1 MGLDFGFAAVSME
14 QAERVFVRRMAPE
27 DCDAL
32 EPLAAEL
39 GSLDPREELRRELT
53 RAWVAHSTPS
63 SAALGYALGWWVVDE
78 LQLLVLGTLPAARR
92 RGVARALLR
101 HVIGVATGAGGRRIS
116 LEVARNNVAAVR
128 LYESAGFRVF
138 NVRRNYYAK
147 TREDALEMELE
158 LGHATATSP
167 G

>member
-1 MGLDFGFAAVSME
+1 MTPA
-14 QAERVFVRRMAPE
+14 

-39 GSLDPREELRRELT
+39 GSVEPRQELGRELT
-53 RAWVAHSTPS
+53 RAWVAHEPCS

-78 LQLLVLGTLPAARR
+78 LQLLAVGTLPAARR
-92 RGVARALLR
+92 RGVARALLG
-101 HVIGVATGAGGRRIS
+101 HVIQAATAAGGRRIS
-116 LEVARNNVAAVR
+116 LEVARSNVAAVL

-138 NVRRNYYAK
+138 NVRRNYYAR

-158 LGHATATSP
+158 LARSACATSS
-167 G
+167 GC

>member
-1 MGLDFGFAAVSME
+1 ME
-14 QAERVFVRRMAPE
+14 QAARVLVRRMTLA

-39 GSLDPREELRRELT
+39 GGVDPHQELARDLT
-53 RAWVAHSTPS
+53 WAWVAHDPASPVV
-63 SAALGYALGWWVVDE
+63 LGYALGWWVVDE
-78 LQLLVLGTLPAARR
+78 LQLLAVGTLPAARR
-92 RGVARALLR
+92 RGVARALLG
-101 HVIGVATGAGGRRIS
+101 HVIAAAAGAAGRRIS

-128 LYESAGFRVF
+128 LYESAGFHVF

-158 LGHATATSP
+158 LGRQNPAR
-167 G
+167 